1 MSDEIHEIDEVEV
14 NSDAV
19 VEEITVGDSESAI
32 DWQNLSEGETTPAAA
47 EPVVIYPV
55 ARGAWDFT
63 NTQRIILA
71 LLLWLNLMMLGL
83 GFLAITG
90 RI

>member
-14 NSDAV
+14 NSGV
-19 VEEITVGDSESAI
+19 VAEEIIVGDSEPAI
-32 DWQNLSEGETTPAAA
+32 DWEHLPKSETTPAAV
-47 EPVVIYPV
+47 EPAVTYPV

>member
-1 MSDEIHEIDEVEV
+1 MSDEVHEIDEVEV
-14 NSDAV
+14 NSGAV
-19 VEEITVGDSESAI
+19 AEEITVGDSEPAV
-32 DWQNLSEGETTPAAA
+32 DWDHLPESETAPAAA
-47 EPVVIYPV
+47 EPAVTYPV

>member
-32 DWQNLSEGETTPAAA
+32 DWQNLPEGETTPAAA

>member
-19 VEEITVGDSESAI
+19 IEEITVGDSESAI